1 MKNRTAARNR
11 SYFKLPNKLLL
22 DAGLSFSARRVG
34 AVLYSRRNALGT
46 CRKSLAALARFA
58 ACSVPTARKAL
69 AELEAAG
76 YIARQ
81 RQYRYDPLLGQPVY
95 DVQAY
100 HCSLDFGQGYTLVPR
115 SIFQYELRGS
125 AFVVCLY
132 LYFCLGNSSRAFP
145 SLSRI
150 SSVLWMARST
160 VCQALACLR
169 EAGCILR
176 QHCAR
181 ANRTFSAN
189 SYFFLQRVE
198 QAVSAVLA
206 PLASALASVW
216 APFPRFHCS
225 TDPVASQDRGV
236 VRFFANIR

>member
-1 MKNRTAARNR
+1 M
-11 SYFKLPNKLLL
+11 
-22 DAGLSFSARRVG
+22 
-34 AVLYSRRNALGT
+34 
-46 CRKSLAALARFA
+46 
-58 ACSVPTARKAL
+58 
-69 AELEAAG
+69 
-76 YIARQ
+76 
-81 RQYRYDPLLGQPVY
+81 GQPVY

-181 ANRTFSAN
+181 ANRTFSAW
-189 SYFFLQRVE
+189 SRLYLLCWPR
-198 QAVSAVLA
+198 L
-206 PLASALASVW
+206 PLPWL
-216 APFPRFHCS
+216 PCGLLFHAFI
-225 TDPVASQDRGV
+225 VAQIPLPHKTGE
-236 VRFFANIR
+236 